1 MPDCYG
7 GPGQGVEIAVK
18 NVLSAA
24 EKARLHW
31 VQRSPTEYK
40 AGEHSTTQAGGC
52 ISKYSIIDLQ
62 ILPSSVTC

>member
-24 EKARLHW
+24 EKARLH
-31 VQRSPTEYK
+31 
-40 AGEHSTTQAGGC
+40 
-52 ISKYSIIDLQ
+52 
-62 ILPSSVTC
+62 